1 MAQCTNYPWIFISV
15 FLLVYSVQS
24 LAETPLGSS
33 QEVVFT
39 ATINDGECTLDFDSR
54 QSEVIF
60 IPRLASDFSPGKT
73 VEIRPITAQ
82 VGCDYDV
89 TPQVTVVGNTPY
101 ASNTRVFLDSN
112 PDWPDGTNGV
122 GFMVLP
128 VTAEDD
134 RAPPSLGDFY
144 TTGLGGRAAVN
155 GVPMDVIPLFGAND
169 YATNQVLW
177 VGLVGMADSSG
188 IIPGAFQAK
197 LTITSYIP

>member
-1 MAQCTNYPWIFISV
+1 MAQYSNALRILISA
-15 FLLVYSVQS
+15 FLLACGVPAMAST
-24 LAETPLGSS
+24 LLGSS

-39 ATINDGECTLDFDSR
+39 ATINGGECTLDFDSR
-54 QSEVIF
+54 QSEVMF

-89 TPQVTVVGNTPY
+89 TPKVTVVGNTPY
-101 ASNTRVFLDSN
+101 ASNPQVFLDSN
-112 PDWPDGTNGV
+112 PDWPDSTNGV

-128 VTAEDD
+128 VTSEDN

-144 TTGLGGRAAVN
+144 SVGLAGRAAVN
-155 GVPMDVIPLFGAND
+155 GVPMDVIPLLDAND
-169 YATNQVLW
+169 DATNQVLW
-177 VGLVGMADSSG
+177 VGLVGMAESSG